1 MAAPM
6 LKTRERKNT
15 ERQNKLIVLIRAS
28 MRLGNST
35 KKDIAL
41 SAGIKIW
48 QLNDMLVLDKDLQA
62 EFSIMR
68 RTLVDIAADNMQEI
82 LEDRNHP
89 QNFQA
94 TKYILDN
101 YKSDLDSNL
110 EAKDSG
116 EIGLTIGGAGKDSP
130 SPVRITFGTKK
141 L

>member
-1 MAAPM
+1 M
-6 LKTRERKNT
+6 LKTKERKNT
-15 ERQNKLIVLIRAS
+15 ERQTKLITLIRAA
-28 MRLGNST
+28 MRLGSST
-35 KKDIAL
+35 KKDIAIA
-41 SAGIKIW
+41 AGIKIW

-116 EIGLTIGGAGKDSP
+116 ELGLTIGGVGKDSP

-141 L
+141 T